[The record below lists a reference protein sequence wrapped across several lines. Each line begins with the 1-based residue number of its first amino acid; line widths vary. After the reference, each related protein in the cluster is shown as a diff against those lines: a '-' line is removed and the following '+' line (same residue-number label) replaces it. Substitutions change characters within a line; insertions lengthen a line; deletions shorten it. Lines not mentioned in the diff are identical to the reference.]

1 MSIETHETQ
10 NMVHPEHHT
19 GSSEPDLNRAP
30 DPNVLQ
36 RRASAPF
43 SSVWVGASAGT
54 GKTKVLTDRVLR
66 LLLPREDG
74 SPGTAAHRIL
84 CLTFTKAGASEMAL
98 RINRILGRWAV
109 LPLDEPENHENPA
122 NSPDGKTLCGELQTL
137 LGRSPGDAE
146 IAAARRLFAEVIDT
160 PGGLNIMTIHSFCQ
174 SVLGR
179 FPLEAGLV
187 PGFGIAEERQ
197 AKALLEEACRQVFA
211 VAIADKASVLYGAL
225 GRVASDIHENGF
237 RQLVQALVAERR
249 QLQHL
254 LRRHFG
260 TEGLYTETCRALE
273 IPAGQSPDTVLAAH
287 CTDNA
292 LDKESLSRMARILGE
307 SDKKTDMQAAKGL
320 SRWLYADFDT
330 RVTLFSA
337 YASVFLTQ
345 KGELR
350 KKAASKAVTDAHH
363 DIENIFQ
370 QEGERIQNVLEAQ
383 KKVHCA
389 CLTHD
394 LFALGEAVLN
404 RYDSLKTEQG
414 VLDFDD
420 LIFETLD
427 LLKGCVDTA
436 NASGG
441 QWVQYKLDQ
450 GLEHI
455 LVDEAQDTNP
465 EQWAIIEALC
475 DEFFAGR
482 SAEER
487 ERTIF
492 SVGDEKQSIY
502 GFQRASPEEFA
513 RMHAY
518 FATQVTQAGARW
530 ETVKLN
536 ISFRSVKS
544 VLAAVDSV
552 FKPVSAFGGT
562 DGEPVRHHSFRR
574 GQAGLVELWPLF
586 EDDEASQEDL
596 WTPPLQA
603 QDKTTGAAR
612 LAAHIAGTVRK
623 WLDDREMLPSRGRPI
638 RPGDIMVLVRT
649 RTAFTYQLTRALKA
663 QGVPVGGVD
672 RIVLNDQIAVQDMLA
687 CASFALLPEDDLT
700 LACLLKSPLIGL
712 SEEALYDLAH
722 GRSSSL
728 WEHVKAQAAPVV
740 RDYLAMLI
748 EEGRRSTPYDFLSMI
763 LQRPCPAES
772 KSGLRAVKTRLGEDA
787 LEVLDELLN
796 SALEFERNHMPLL
809 QLFLQ
814 WQKEGGGDIKREDED
829 GADHMR
835 ILTVHGSK
843 GLQAPVVILPDTT
856 SSPGQGRGNR
866 PGERILW
873 PDKTGLDIPLWSPRT
888 EYDYTM
894 YSRAAEALRAR
905 DIAEYDRLL
914 YVAMTRAEDRL
925 YIGGALKSKELQDGC
940 WYDRIRIGLERL
952 PEIEHLDSG
961 GLRLGNPQLHDPD
974 RPDVKP
980 DTQSMPATL
989 PAWLDK
995 TAPPEQALQAALAPS
1010 RLEDASDS
1018 ALSPLKSADD
1028 FRFRRG
1034 NLTHKLLEIL
1044 PDLPFET
1051 RLQATNRFLSRN
1063 APDLD
1068 ETLRADIA
1076 AETLALLDHPEFAP
1090 LFGPESLAEA
1100 PVAGFLPDGTPV
1112 RGQVDRLLIG
1122 SDDIWIIDYK
1132 TNRPPPKTPEEVPQI
1147 YRAQLESYA
1156 VILSRIYPGRTLH
1169 AGLLWTDGPCLM
1181 PIDLKGM

>member
-1 MSIETHETQ
+1 MLE
-10 NMVHPEHHT
+10 V
-19 GSSEPDLNRAP
+19 
-30 DPNVLQ
+30 Q
-36 RRASAPF
+36 R
-43 SSVWVGASAGT
+43 
-54 GKTKVLTDRVLR
+54 
-66 LLLPREDG
+66 
-74 SPGTAAHRIL
+74 
-84 CLTFTKAGASEMAL
+84 
-98 RINRILGRWAV
+98 
-109 LPLDEPENHENPA
+109 
-122 NSPDGKTLCGELQTL
+122 
-137 LGRSPGDAE
+137 
-146 IAAARRLFAEVIDT
+146 
-160 PGGLNIMTIHSFCQ
+160 
-174 SVLGR
+174 
-179 FPLEAGLV
+179 
-187 PGFGIAEERQ
+187 
-197 AKALLEEACRQVFA
+197 
-211 VAIADKASVLYGAL
+211 
-225 GRVASDIHENGF
+225 
-237 RQLVQALVAERR
+237 
-249 QLQHL
+249 
-254 LRRHFG
+254 
-260 TEGLYTETCRALE
+260 
-273 IPAGQSPDTVLAAH
+273 
-287 CTDNA
+287 
-292 LDKESLSRMARILGE
+292 
-307 SDKKTDMQAAKGL
+307 
-320 SRWLYADFDT
+320 
-330 RVTLFSA
+330 
-337 YASVFLTQ
+337 
-345 KGELR
+345 
-350 KKAASKAVTDAHH
+350 
-363 DIENIFQ
+363 
-370 QEGERIQNVLEAQ
+370 
-383 KKVHCA
+383 KVHCA
-389 CLTHD
+389 ALTRD

-404 RYDSLKTEQG
+404 LYDSLKAEQG

-427 LLKGCVDTA
+427 LLKGRSDTA
-436 NASGG
+436 GASGG
-441 QWVQYKLDQ
+441 QWVQYKLDR

-465 EQWAIIEALC
+465 EQWAIVEALC

-482 SAEER
+482 SAGER

-518 FATQVTQAGARW
+518 FTTRVTQAGSRW
-530 ETVKLN
+530 ETIKLN

-552 FKPVSAFGGT
+552 FESVSAFGDTG
-562 DGEPVRHHSFRR
+562 GEPVRHHSFRR
-574 GQAGLVELWPLF
+574 GQAGLVELWPVF

-603 QDKTTGAAR
+603 QDKVTGTAR
-612 LAAHIAGTVRK
+612 LAAHIAETVRK
-623 WLDDREMLPSRGRPI
+623 WLDDGEMLPSRGRPL

-649 RTAFTYQLTRALKA
+649 RTAFTHQLTRALKA

-712 SEEALYDLAH
+712 SEEALYDLAY
-722 GRSSSL
+722 GRSGSL
-728 WEHVKAQAAPVV
+728 WERVKAQAVPAVQ
-740 RDYLAMLI
+740 DYLAMLI

-772 KSGLRAVKTRLGEDA
+772 GSGLRAVKKRLGEDA

-796 SALEFERNHMPLL
+796 SALEFERLHTPLL
-809 QLFLQ
+809 QPFLQ

-829 GADHMR
+829 GADHVR

-843 GLQAPVVILPDTT
+843 GLQAPIVILPDTT
-856 SSPGQGRGNR
+856 SSPGQSRGNR

-888 EYDYTM
+888 ECDYAT
-894 YSRAAEALRAR
+894 YSRAAEALWAR
-905 DIAEYDRLL
+905 EIAEYDRLL

-925 YIGGALKSKELQDGC
+925 YVGGALKSKELQDGC
-940 WYDRIRIGLERL
+940 WYERIRTGLERL
-952 PEIEHLDSG
+952 PDIEQLDG
-961 GLRLGNPQLHDPD
+961 GELRLSNPQLHDPD

-980 DTQSMPATL
+980 DTPNIPTTP
-989 PAWLDK
+989 PAWLGQA
-995 TAPPEQALQAALAPS
+995 APQEQALQAALAPS

-1018 ALSPLKSADD
+1018 ALSPLKGADD

-1044 PDLPFET
+1044 PGLPLEA
-1051 RLQATNRFLSRN
+1051 RAQATNHFLSRN

-1068 ETLRADIA
+1068 GPLRADIA
-1076 AETLALLDHPEFAP
+1076 AETLALLEHPEFAP

-1122 SDDIWIIDYK
+1122 PDDIWIIDYK

-1147 YRAQLESYA
+1147 YRAQLKSYA
-1156 VILSRIYPGRTLH
+1156 AILSQIYPGRVLH
-1169 AGLLWTDGPCLM
+1169 ARLLWTDGPCLM
-1181 PIDLKGM
+1181 PIDLKGV